1 MTSVRKRIHVW
12 NLNINQRYK
21 AMKIIFL
28 ISLVL
33 YSVACS
39 FKSIYFKPA
48 IKGQIIDQET
58 NQPISNKGYIASFL
72 EDNNKNAV
80 KTDANGYFYLK
91 NVTDDSVINL
101 NSSQKFQSIPQEIYI
116 YISGYEYKT
125 FDFSKFPK
133 KPENGGMY
141 VKSEVDVGKIYLN
154 KDR

>member
-1 MTSVRKRIHVW
+1 MKVLLILLSV
-12 NLNINQRYK
+12 
-21 AMKIIFL
+21 
-28 ISLVL
+28 VL
-33 YSVACS
+33 LSSCS
-39 FKSIYFKPA
+39 FKTIYLKPA

-58 NQPISNKGYIASFL
+58 NQPISNQGYIASFL

-80 KTDANGYFYLK
+80 KTDANGYFYLN
-91 NVTDDSVINL
+91 NVTDDSVIKL

>member
-1 MTSVRKRIHVW
+1 MKVLLILLSV
-12 NLNINQRYK
+12 
-21 AMKIIFL
+21 
-28 ISLVL
+28 VL
-33 YSVACS
+33 LSSCS
-39 FKSIYFKPA
+39 FKTIYLKPA

-58 NQPISNKGYIASFL
+58 NQPISNQGYIASFL
-72 EDNNKNAV
+72 EDNNKHAV
-80 KTDANGYFYLK
+80 KTDSNGYFYLN
-91 NVTDDSVINL
+91 NVTDDSVIKL